1 MRYMGFVRLSDTGNF
16 FKAIIATTIAL
27 CMTVFITFIYVDAN
41 GSVRRYEIKHI
52 GGHEIGLGTVPASP
66 TVGVVHFVVY
76 EKDLETGV
84 SFTDAEIS
92 LVASATYSQNSDI
105 GPMPMINTIMD
116 PTYYEL
122 NTSLDEEGI
131 WLIVIEVQTPSGKNT
146 VNYEINVQQPNPI
159 VPILTVSALVAV
171 LVILGVSA
179 RAWVKEYRKNSY
191 TRKNRK

>member
-1 MRYMGFVRLSDTGNF
+1 M
-16 FKAIIATTIAL
+16 
-27 CMTVFITFIYVDAN
+27 
-41 GSVRRYEIKHI
+41 
-52 GGHEIGLGTVPASP
+52 
-66 TVGVVHFVVY
+66 GVVHFVVY
-76 EKDLETGV
+76 VKDLETGV

-159 VPILTVSALVAV
+159 VPILTVSALLAV